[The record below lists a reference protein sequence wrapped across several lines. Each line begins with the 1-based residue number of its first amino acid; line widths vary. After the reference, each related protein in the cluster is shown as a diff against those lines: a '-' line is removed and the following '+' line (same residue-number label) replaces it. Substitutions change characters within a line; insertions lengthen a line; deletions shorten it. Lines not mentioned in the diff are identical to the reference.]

1 MGATDSKTKSL
12 IVNTLQEKLL
22 VKKNVFDAYNKSFEN
37 LKNAISS
44 LAQELNKEIKDSSK
58 DNLVEIVPGSS
69 HLELQFGTEVIVFSF
84 QNTIFEID
92 KGHSIWSH
100 SYIQDNALNAFVGII
115 HVYNFLKDSYKNN
128 QNEDLGYLIARI
140 FINQENH
147 YFVEGKRQLGFL
159 YNDFSTNIVSVDDL
173 KKIAQSAMLYCLDFE
188 MLVPPYE
195 DVSIISVEQIK
206 MIINKAKFQSAK
218 RMGFQFYKNDT
229 SI

>member
-12 IVNTLQEKLL
+12 IINTLQEKYL
-22 VKKNVFDAYNKSFEN
+22 VKKNVFNAYNNSFEL
-37 LKNAISS
+37 LKNAITT
-44 LAQELNKEIKDSSK
+44 LAQELNSELQDESKES
-58 DNLVEIVPGSS
+58 LLEIVNGSS
-69 HLELQFGTEVIVFSF
+69 HLELHFSTEIIVFSF

-92 KGHSIWSH
+92 KNHSIWSH
-100 SYIQDNALNAFVGII
+100 SYIQNNPLNAFVGII
-115 HVYNFLKDSYKNN
+115 HVYNFLKESYKNN

-159 YNDFSTNIVSVDDL
+159 YNDFSTNIVSADDL
-173 KKIAQSAMLYCLDFE
+173 KKIIQSAILYCLDFE